1 MSTDAPRLLVVG
13 NFGPEHVGRH
23 FAEAAR
29 ALGIDYTALATTA
42 AYEGPPWARRL
53 FWQFGHRPL
62 RIGRFGGGVVATA
75 REVRAT
81 ALLTTGIAPLGASV
95 LQQLGEMGITRINF
109 LTDDPWNPVHRAPW
123 FMAGLN
129 HYDHIFTP
137 RRANIEDLK
146 THGCKRVSYLPFAFS
161 PVEHFPEAR
170 SAYSATTPVDDVFF
184 AGGAD
189 PDRVPVMTALIRSGL
204 RVALYGGYWDRFEA
218 TRPAARGMLDMAGI
232 RHATGAARVSLCL
245 VRRANRD
252 GHAMRSFEAP
262 AMRGCLLV
270 EATPDHREMF
280 GPEGEAAL
288 YFRTP
293 EEAAAQA
300 HRLLSDAPLR
310 DALAARAHARVTSG
324 ANTYADRLRS
334 ILAVSAPA

>member
-1 MSTDAPRLLVVG
+1 MSTAVPRLLLVG
-13 NFGPEHVGRH
+13 NFGQEHVGRH

-29 ALGIDYTALATTA
+29 ALDVEYTALATTA
-42 AYEGPPWARRL
+42 AYDGPRWAQRL
-53 FWQFGHRPL
+53 AWQFGHRPL
-62 RIGRFGGGVVATA
+62 RLGRFGGGVVATA

-81 ALLTTGIAPLGASV
+81 TVLTTGIAPLGASV
-95 LQQLGEMGITRINF
+95 LRALGEMGVTRINF
-109 LTDDPWNPVHRAPW
+109 LTDDPWNPAHRAPW

-129 HYDHIFTP
+129 HYDHVFTP

-161 PVEHFPEAR
+161 PSEHFPESR
-170 SAYSATTPVDDVFF
+170 SAYSPTTPVDDVFF

-204 RVALYGGYWDRFEA
+204 RVGLYGGYWDRFES
-218 TRPAARGMLDMAGI
+218 TRPAARGMLDMAGM
-232 RHATGAARVSLCL
+232 RHAVGAARVSLCL

-252 GHAMRSFEAP
+252 GHSMRSFEAP

-270 EATPDHREMF
+270 EDTPDHREMF

-293 EEAAAQA
+293 EQAAAQA
-300 HRLLSDAPLR
+300 HRLLSDPPLR
-310 DALAARAHARVTSG
+310 DALATRAYSRVTSG
-324 ANTYADRLRS
+324 ANTYADRLRA
-334 ILAVSAPA
+334 ILGVIAPA

>member
-1 MSTDAPRLLVVG
+1 
-13 NFGPEHVGRH
+13 
-23 FAEAAR
+23 
-29 ALGIDYTALATTA
+29 
-42 AYEGPPWARRL
+42 
-53 FWQFGHRPL
+53 
-62 RIGRFGGGVVATA
+62 
-75 REVRAT
+75 
-81 ALLTTGIAPLGASV
+81 
-95 LQQLGEMGITRINF
+95 
-109 LTDDPWNPVHRAPW
+109 
-123 FMAGLN
+123 
-129 HYDHIFTP
+129 
-137 RRANIEDLK
+137 
-146 THGCKRVSYLPFAFS
+146 
-161 PVEHFPEAR
+161 
-170 SAYSATTPVDDVFF
+170 
-184 AGGAD
+184 
-189 PDRVPVMTALIRSGL
+189 
-204 RVALYGGYWDRFEA
+204 
-218 TRPAARGMLDMAGI
+218 MLDMAGI

-270 EATPDHREMF
+270 ESTPDHRDMF

-293 EEAAAQA
+293 EEASAQA